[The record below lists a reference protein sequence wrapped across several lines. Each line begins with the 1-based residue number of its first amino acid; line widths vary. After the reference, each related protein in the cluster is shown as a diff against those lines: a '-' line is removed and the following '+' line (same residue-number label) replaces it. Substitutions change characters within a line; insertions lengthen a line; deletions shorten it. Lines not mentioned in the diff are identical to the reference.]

1 MQTASVPVRILVVDD
16 DPGDVLMIEEA
27 LGDSDVY
34 KAIDVV
40 SDGQEA
46 MEFLRR
52 EGRHA
57 SAARPDMIL
66 LDLNMPRMD
75 GRQVLSAVK
84 GDEDLRTIPIVV
96 LTTSNADTDILG
108 SYTLQANAYVAKPID
123 LDEFNDAVRRID
135 QFFGRIA
142 VLPASRARHLTRG
155 RPNRPGRPPRRPT
168 LAALRQGTAAGDGV
182 RASCRWP
189 RSDDE

>member
-1 MQTASVPVRILVVDD
+1 MGATSNPVRILVVDD

-27 LGDSDVY
+27 LGYSDVD

-46 MEFLRR
+46 MEFLRQQ
-52 EGRHA
+52 GRHTTA
-57 SAARPDMIL
+57 SRPDVIL

-84 GDEDLRTIPIVV
+84 GDEDLRTIPVVV
-96 LTTSNADTDILG
+96 LTTSNADADILG
-108 SYTLQANAYVAKPID
+108 SYTLQANAYVTKPID
-123 LDEFNDAVRRID
+123 LDDFNNAVRRID

-142 VLPASRARHLTRG
+142 VLPRHPSG
-155 RPNRPGRPPRRPT
+155 
-168 LAALRQGTAAGDGV
+168 
-182 RASCRWP
+182 S
-189 RSDDE
+189 

>member
-1 MQTASVPVRILVVDD
+1 MHADSSVPVRILVVDD

-27 LGDSDVY
+27 LGDSDVH

-52 EGRHA
+52 QGRHLGA
-57 SAARPDMIL
+57 VRPDVIL

-84 GDEDLRTIPIVV
+84 GDADLRTIPVVV
-96 LTTSNADTDILG
+96 LTTSNADTDIIG

-135 QFFGRIA
+135 QFFGRVA
-142 VLPASRARHLTRG
+142 VLPRRH
-155 RPNRPGRPPRRPT
+155 
-168 LAALRQGTAAGDGV
+168 
-182 RASCRWP
+182 
-189 RSDDE
+189 

>member
-1 MQTASVPVRILVVDD
+1 MHADTSVPVRILVVDD

-27 LGDSDVY
+27 LGDSDVH

-52 EGRHA
+52 QGRHLTA
-57 SAARPDMIL
+57 VRPDVIL

-84 GDEDLRTIPIVV
+84 GDEDLRTIPVVV
-96 LTTSNADTDILG
+96 LTTSNADTDIIG

-135 QFFGRIA
+135 QFFGRVA
-142 VLPASRARHLTRG
+142 VLPRRH
-155 RPNRPGRPPRRPT
+155 
-168 LAALRQGTAAGDGV
+168 
-182 RASCRWP
+182 
-189 RSDDE
+189 